1 MKKLFLAGIVA
12 LAMGFAFVSCNES
25 SKSDAP
31 VDIKTDGTA
40 VEVLTDIVAKAKADG
55 ANWTIDQWKYVYK
68 QAAIAVKPLLVQ
80 LADLSENMTE
90 ENALEKLADIEKL
103 SAEYEPLEKLMD
115 EFTELAKGTE
125 NGKAVDED
133 KDFEKQLQEEL
144 GLPDL

>member
-12 LAMGFAFVSCNES
+12 LAMGFAFISCNQ

-55 ANWTIDQWKYVYK
+55 ANWSIDQWKYVYK
-68 QAAIAVKPLLVQ
+68 QAAIAVKPIMVQ
-80 LADLSENMTE
+80 IAELSESMTE
-90 ENALEKLADIEKL
+90 ENALEKLADIEKFQ
-103 SAEYEPLEKLMD
+103 AEYEPIEKLMD

-133 KDFEKQLQEEL
+133 KDFEKQLTEEL